1 MVTASVAYDIFT
13 TLSDIQSKVTRQ
25 SMKTGTAD
33 EKSRE
38 EINRNIASFNLH
50 TAITRHT
57 FMINIFMKT
66 EGRLKIS
73 IQASNLLK
81 KCQNKFLK
89 EVL

>member
-1 MVTASVAYDIFT
+1 
-13 TLSDIQSKVTRQ
+13 
-25 SMKTGTAD
+25 MKTGTAD

-66 EGRLKIS
+66 EGRLKMS
-73 IQASNLLK
+73 I
-81 KCQNKFLK
+81 
-89 EVL
+89 